1 LKYLQIQLSKN
12 IIFLSIILSP
22 IIFGHYILKFST
34 MTNYRMLNKMT
45 LLLLNLLTPV
55 IFGHLRAKC
64 CVMNEMLQF

>member
-1 LKYLQIQLSKN
+1 
-12 IIFLSIILSP
+12 
-22 IIFGHYILKFST
+22 